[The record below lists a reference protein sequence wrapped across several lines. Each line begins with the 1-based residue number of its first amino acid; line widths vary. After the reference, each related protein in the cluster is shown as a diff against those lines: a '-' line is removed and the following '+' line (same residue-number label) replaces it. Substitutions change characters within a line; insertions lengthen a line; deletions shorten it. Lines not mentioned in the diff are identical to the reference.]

1 MESDRE
7 EDSSAVHNVESQN
20 DTKDIEADLKS
31 EAIGSTLYH
40 KTFVFD
46 TLTKMSQSKSKEK
59 FRDIVSEEDEFL
71 SDLDTLVGMSASE
84 DVCDFLASPTS
95 DCLPMLVAE
104 LLLPT
109 PFGPVQQ
116 DPKSPSPDR
125 SEEDEKEHGIDAK
138 FISHCLRRQ
147 ELTLVIL
154 SNVVLRKNVV
164 LNRLCPQEE
173 VASQYLIQ
181 LPFASSGFSRDDK
194 SEYLR
199 MLQEGSPH
207 IQEYTSILSA
217 FLLYL
222 RNLLSTLTDLMTDG
236 NHSDNESDESSK
248 AEIDPK
254 VQKLCGY
261 MSAAISDPSVMDT
274 MSLVLATSTN
284 QELLEKCSKCL
295 ASLIEFAEDMDNCL
309 PFFRQCATSQNLWRG
324 IVEALGQSCKTR
336 DFSTALAF
344 TRVMGDILATSE
356 ITSDQ
361 LEFPDREDLMLE
373 ICDKCLDLIVVC
385 SGQSDKKEVLK
396 DCSTVAKLLCIIWTS
411 LGCHHLPSFEALGRV
426 LINSRAVAAGIND
439 SSDEDKCKRGD
450 DGGFD
455 DDEDEV
461 GDDLEVSALSQTI
474 SQSLKKFV
482 EKFQHRNKED
492 KSELMTEIENLL
504 YDEGNGSAN
513 AVQPK

>member
-1 MESDRE
+1 
-7 EDSSAVHNVESQN
+7 
-20 DTKDIEADLKS
+20 
-31 EAIGSTLYH
+31 
-40 KTFVFD
+40 
-46 TLTKMSQSKSKEK
+46 MSQSKSKEK

-116 DPKSPSPDR
+116 DPKSPSPER
-125 SEEDEKEHGIDAK
+125 SEEDEAEHGIDAK

-173 VASQYLIQ
+173 VAS
-181 LPFASSGFSRDDK
+181 
-194 SEYLR
+194 EYLM

-222 RNLLSTLTDLMTDG
+222 RNLLSTLTDLMRDG

-361 LEFPDREDLMLE
+361 LEFPDRN
-373 ICDKCLDLIVVC
+373 
-385 SGQSDKKEVLK
+385 
-396 DCSTVAKLLCIIWTS
+396 
-411 LGCHHLPSFEALGRV
+411 H
-426 LINSRAVAAGIND
+426 
-439 SSDEDKCKRGD
+439 
-450 DGGFD
+450 
-455 DDEDEV
+455 
-461 GDDLEVSALSQTI
+461 
-474 SQSLKKFV
+474 
-482 EKFQHRNKED
+482 
-492 KSELMTEIENLL
+492 
-504 YDEGNGSAN
+504 
-513 AVQPK
+513 